1 MTKFHSS
8 HPYFQGISLRHKVF
22 VNRRETD
29 ASYKQHWITLLVVPT
44 KLRRFSMPL
53 QRKPSIVFVHGLW
66 ADGSCF
72 SKLIPT
78 LQSEGFEVIASQHGL
93 DSHASDVDCVKRTLG
108 RVINPAILVGHSY
121 GGSVITAAGTDPRVA
136 ALCLRR
142 GVCSGCRGDNTKSA
156 REVSGKRYFF
166 PYRGCR
172 RTRLAKKGWRLIL
185 CR

>member
-8 HPYFQGISLRHKVF
+8 HPYFQGISLPHKAF
-22 VNRRETD
+22 VNHRETD

-78 LQSEGFEVIASQHGL
+78 LQNEGFEVIASQHGL

-108 RVINPAILVGHSY
+108 RVINPAILV
-121 GGSVITAAGTDPRVA
+121 VIPMVARSSRRPAPTHELQRLSTSRRLPRMPT
-136 ALCLRR
+136 RQHK
-142 GVCSGCRGDNTKSA
+142 VC
-156 REVSGKRYFF
+156 KRSFRQAIFF
-166 PYRGCR
+166 PIS
-172 RTRLAKKGWRLIL
+172 RLQTDAFG
-185 CR
+185 